1 MSEQIN
7 EQEEALK
14 AIYQL
19 REVIKRKLFSGRT
32 HRNIRREFG
41 LSLKKYLAIMS
52 LPELPKNK

>member
-1 MSEQIN
+1 MEDN
-7 EQEEALK
+7 QEEALK
-14 AIYQL
+14 AIYLL

-32 HRNIRREFG
+32 HRNIRRELG